1 MKLNIEH
8 IDNPCFGNIAVNSKE
23 CNKLFEDNCFSKKHK
38 GTRKGATGMDFKNYT
53 SRIVSV
59 NDCDYFQEPSADSKQ
74 GTKFSVVD
82 GEMQQKLM
90 LLKQSFLNLTIKGFT
105 FLME

>member
-23 CNKLFEDNCFSKKHK
+23 YYKLFEDNCFSKKHK